1 MERTKLLS
9 LFVGSE
15 CMYIFPPE
23 NLEVI
28 RILSGPFFTLYVFL
42 FYTHIFPLSPSL
54 PHFISFPQQQCGT
67 ISEVRLIKSQSR
79 GRANAFAYVEFA
91 ATESVQKALQLEHT
105 ELNGRIVFV
114 SQHREKGGGGKTQQ
128 KQAGFQVRTSL
139 ISSYNF

>member
-1 MERTKLLS
+1 MYFFSTPTSSS
-9 LFVGSE
+9 L
-15 CMYIFPPE
+15 
-23 NLEVI
+23 
-28 RILSGPFFTLYVFL
+28 
-42 FYTHIFPLSPSL
+42 PSL
-54 PHFISFPQQQCGT
+54 PYFISFPQQQCGT